1 MVGGCIGAAGKQIV
15 IFLRRA
21 VKQSIF
27 DGASPES
34 KAGQSLFENPLGIA
48 KGQLVRQQPGQ
59 NHPVGTAAPNHH
71 VRLLNQ
77 LPAFFPLGRVVRLQ
91 HIGRN
96 VSRSPPHI
104 FPLLLHFHGLNEKE
118 GVSRH
123 LIQCLTEIAL
133 VMIKVI
139 RCKNNGR
146 STHPFRK
153 LHISYYYTR
162 KVSYFNNMIWRSAAF
177 PVTLRTLY
185 QYIGSLIRPVTAHRG
200 NQGILAALR

>member
-21 VKQSIF
+21 IQQSVF
-27 DGASPES
+27 DDTPPVP
-34 KAGQSLFENPLGIA
+34 KAGQPLFENPLGIA

-71 VRLLNQ
+71 IRLPNQ

-104 FPLLLHFHGLNEKE
+104 FPLLLHFHSLNEKE

-123 LIQCLTEIAL
+123 LIQCLAEIAL

-153 LHISYYYTR
+153 LHIFYYYTR
-162 KVSYFNNMIWRSAAF
+162 KVSYFNNMIWRSTAF

-185 QYIGSLIRPVTAHRG
+185 QYIGSLTLPVTAHRG